1 MWWRRICLVVAV
13 GLSPLRGDAAVYYL
27 DLADS
32 AVTQNLNLDLV
43 PGWAPGQPWEF
54 RTSNFG
60 SIQTFLLTNQVG
72 MPEPGNRILAI
83 NAPVCPG
90 VVNGFY
96 QDEAIALH
104 GDEIIGPNPMP
115 TSSFTEIGVPYWS
128 GSALLRQG
136 SQLCTGLLGFFREP
150 TQWDQL
156 APGARRYVGLLLTI
170 EGEIHYGWLG
180 LNVGSLS
187 IDDFAYED
195 VPDTP
200 IRAGDTVP
208 EPGAGL
214 LGMTAV
220 LSLAASRRCRA
231 N

>member
-1 MWWRRICLVVAV
+1 
-13 GLSPLRGDAAVYYL
+13 VYYL

-60 SIQTFLLTNQVG
+60 SIQTFLVTNQVG

-83 NAPVCPG
+83 NVPVCPG

-96 QDEAIALH
+96 QDEVIALH
-104 GDEIIGPNPMP
+104 GDEIIGPNPIP
-115 TSSFTEIGVPYWS
+115 TSSFTEIGVPYWQ
-128 GSALLRQG
+128 GAALLRQG
-136 SQLCTGLLGFFREP
+136 SQLCTGLIGFFREP

-180 LNVGSLS
+180 LNVGSLL

-195 VPDTP
+195 VPGRP

-208 EPGAGL
+208 EPDALLVDLIAAGAL
-214 LGMTAV
+214 VAL
-220 LSLAASRRCRA
+220 RQRA
-231 N
+231 RGD